1 MTPVTQRDLEQ
12 ILGFNIVDLSKYER
26 AFKHKSASDTP
37 GDSYERLE
45 WLGDQIV
52 NMSVSIYLFERYPG
66 ENEGFLTRVRTK
78 LVCKE
83 CLSSLSLRLGLHR
96 FVEMNER
103 AINNEWNM
111 NARIL
116 TDVFE
121 SLVCCVWQDLGL
133 ATAKAFVIS
142 TIERFVDFNHVIS
155 DTNYKDIL
163 IRHAQA
169 QARSLEFRVTNDPHV
184 TKVPLFEVV
193 AHVGDVPCGMGR
205 DKSKKVAEQQAAR
218 NALVFLRVPLG

>member
-1 MTPVTQRDLEQ
+1 MVTQHDLEA
-12 ILGFNIVDLSKYER
+12 ILGFKIADLSNYAR
-26 AFKHKSASDTP
+26 VFKHKSASDTP

-52 NMSVSIYLFERYPG
+52 NLSVSIYLFERFPDAS
-66 ENEGFLTRVRTK
+66 EGFLTRVRTK

-83 CLSSLSLRLGLHR
+83 CLSALSLKLGLHR
-96 FVEMNER
+96 FIEMNEK

-121 SLVCCVWQDLGL
+121 SLLCCVWRDLGL
-133 ATAKAFVIS
+133 ATAKRFVIS
-142 TIERFVDFNHVIS
+142 TIERFVDFNDVIS

-163 IRHAQA
+163 IRHTQSTASA
-169 QARSLEFRVTNDPHV
+169 LEFRVTNDPHV
-184 TKVPLFEVV
+184 TKVPMFEVV
-193 AHVGDVPCGMGR
+193 VHVDGTPCGRGHDR
-205 DKSKKVAEQQAAR
+205 SKKGAEQQAAR
-218 NALVFLRVPLG
+218 NALIKLRVPPGQ